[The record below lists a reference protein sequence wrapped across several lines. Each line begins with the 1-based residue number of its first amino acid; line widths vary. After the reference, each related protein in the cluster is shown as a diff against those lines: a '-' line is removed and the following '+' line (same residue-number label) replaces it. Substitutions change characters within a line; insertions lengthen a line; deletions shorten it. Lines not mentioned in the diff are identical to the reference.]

1 MAKPNIAFIETSL
14 DDGSFEAKLANTAI
28 KAIGDRAEVIPI
40 DYADLPM
47 LNAGTDEPDPAA
59 ALAIRDKLDAAD
71 GVWVFVSEY
80 HKTIPD
86 SVRNLFQWVSMP
98 DTKNP
103 ETGEN
108 VLHNMPACITGVGG
122 SKGMVPR
129 ALLGD
134 LLEANGMYVFPIEV
148 GLSVPEEAFQTN
160 DWVMNEA
167 DEGAITMQA
176 NDFLNF
182 IQENPIDRK

>member
-14 DDGSFEAKLANTAI
+14 DDGSFEAKLAKTAM

-47 LNAGTDEPDPAA
+47 LDEGTDEPDPAA

-71 GVWVFVSEY
+71 GVWVFISEY

-86 SVRNLFQWVSMP
+86 VVRNLFQWMSMP
-98 DTKNP
+98 TTKNP

-108 VLHNMPACITGVGG
+108 VLHNLPACITGVGG
-122 SKGMVPR
+122 FKGMLPR
-129 ALLGD
+129 VMLGD
-134 LLEANGMYVFPIEV
+134 LLEANGMYVFPVEV
-148 GLSVPEEAFQTN
+148 GLSVPDEAVQTG
-160 DWVMNEA
+160 DWAMTGADQEA
-167 DEGAITMQA
+167 LRTQA
-176 NDFLNF
+176 DDFLTF
-182 IQENPIDRK
+182 VSENKVK

>member
-14 DDGSFEAKLANTAI
+14 DDGSFEAKLAKTAM
-28 KAIGDRAEVIPI
+28 KAIGDRAEIIPI

-47 LNAGTDEPDPAA
+47 LNESTDEPDPAA

-71 GVWVFVSEY
+71 GVWVFISEY
-80 HKTIPD
+80 HKTI
-86 SVRNLFQWVSMP
+86 P

-108 VLHNMPACITGVGG
+108 VLHNLPACITGVGG
-122 SKGMVPR
+122 FKGMLPR
-129 ALLGD
+129 VMLGD
-134 LLEANGMYVFPIEV
+134 LLEANGMYIFPVEV
-148 GLSVPEEAFQTN
+148 GLSVPEEALQTN
-160 DWVMNEA
+160 DWIMNEA

-182 IQENPIDRK
+182 ISENPIDRK